1 MTKSIVGLLGGA
13 GFVGSVIANRLVK
26 HGFAVRIIT
35 RRRDRARHLWL
46 LPDTDIVEADP
57 IEQDQLNT
65 AVSGCSALINLIGI
79 LNEGRDNGEG
89 FRRAHTELTS
99 RAIKACKATDVRR
112 FMQMSALN
120 ADSSAPSYY
129 LRTKGE
135 AEKLVFA
142 EPTSRFSAT
151 IMRPSVIF
159 GPGDDFINRFARLL
173 KMSPQ
178 VFPLACANARFQ
190 PVYVGDV
197 AEAFIAAL
205 QNDSTFDERFDLGGP
220 KVLTLAEIV
229 RYVAHVID
237 RPTYVIPLGRFLS
250 GVQANVLEYVPGKP
264 FSRDN
269 LRSTQEDSVC
279 DGANGLVQLG
289 IHPTPIDVIVPRYL
303 GGNDV
308 RSRFYEYRTEARRD
322 RAR

>member
-1 MTKSIVGLLGGA
+1 MTKQIVGLLGGA
-13 GFVGSVIANRLVK
+13 GFVGSVIANRLVN
-26 HGFAVRIIT
+26 HGFAVRIFT

-46 LPDTDIVEADP
+46 LPDTHIIETDP

-89 FRRAHTELTS
+89 FRRAHTEITL
-99 RAIKACKATDVRR
+99 RAIKACKASDVRR
-112 FMQMSALN
+112 FIQMSALG
-120 ADSSAPSYY
+120 ADSFAPSYY

-135 AEKLVFA
+135 AEKLVLA
-142 EPTSRFSAT
+142 EQNSRFRAT

-159 GPGDDFINRFARLL
+159 GPDDDFINRFARLL
-173 KMSPQ
+173 KMSPR
-178 VFPLACANARFQ
+178 VFPLACASARFQ

-197 AEAFIAAL
+197 AEAFITAL
-205 QNDSTFDERFDLGGP
+205 QDDSTVEKRFDLGGP

-229 RYVAHVID
+229 KYVARVID
-237 RPTYVIPLGRFLS
+237 RPTYVIPLGQFLS
-250 GVQANVLEYVPGKP
+250 SVQANVLEYFPGKP

-279 DGANGLVQLG
+279 DGTNGLDQFG
-289 IHPTPIDVIVPRYL
+289 IHPTPIDIVVPRYL
-303 GGNDV
+303 GGNDM
-308 RSRFYEYRTEARRD
+308 RSRLYEYRTEARRD
-322 RAR
+322 KAQ